1 MPLEMQALDLLA
13 GPLAVRDVL
22 FTFYSRDR
30 LMSTT
35 ARLEWLEPD
44 RAPINLSDAIGP
56 PRSGSLRANPD
67 CLDRDRGVGSA

>member
-1 MPLEMQALDLLA
+1 MPLDMQALDLLA
-13 GPLAVRDVL
+13 GPLAARDVL

-44 RAPINLSDAIGP
+44 RRRYTS
-56 PRSGSLRANPD
+56 RT
-67 CLDRDRGVGSA
+67 